1 MKTTIIFALTLLFIG
16 FAFIKL
22 EQSTI
27 AQSPQASIKVTFDKD
42 CDSVVKHY
50 SDSLKAV
57 WKAKHN
63 EVEMAKIKARK
74 EFIWGKDSDGNII
87 DPMLY
92 VYAEILALLALFVS
106 VYVTVAK
113 GVQTNPTSP
122 AKFSFRYWWLNN
134 SSKIFRDIAILI
146 LIFFLCRLSNEYFAQ
161 AFNFLYAVTLGAGLP
176 QIIILWKNYNQR
188 KIDAFQKTIGFETVT
203 KPIDTTP
210 TT

>member
-63 EVEMAKIKARK
+63 EVEM
-74 EFIWGKDSDGNII
+74 
-87 DPMLY
+87 
-92 VYAEILALLALFVS
+92 
-106 VYVTVAK
+106 VAIR
-113 GVQTNPTSP
+113 Q
-122 AKFSFRYWWLNN
+122 
-134 SSKIFRDIAILI
+134 
-146 LIFFLCRLSNEYFAQ
+146 
-161 AFNFLYAVTLGAGLP
+161 
-176 QIIILWKNYNQR
+176 
-188 KIDAFQKTIGFETVT
+188 
-203 KPIDTTP
+203 
-210 TT
+210 